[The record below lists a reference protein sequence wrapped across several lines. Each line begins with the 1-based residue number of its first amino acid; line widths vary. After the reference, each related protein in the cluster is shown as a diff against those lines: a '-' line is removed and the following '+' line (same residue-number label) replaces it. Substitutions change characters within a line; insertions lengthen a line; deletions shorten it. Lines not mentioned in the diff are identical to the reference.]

1 MRETIQELCVL
12 SVFCGAALRLA
23 PEGAVRRVT
32 SVLCTAVLLLC
43 VLGGIRAL
51 DFDSYAL
58 EQGILREQE
67 QRFRIAAE
75 ESRQRLD
82 RLVIEQELQ
91 TYIQNKAEQR
101 GLRILEL
108 ETGLTWRTE
117 GLWIPHAL
125 SVSYAGPHE
134 QAERLAEEL
143 EAELGVPR
151 ERQRWSE
158 YGADQEQ
165 P

>member
-1 MRETIQELCVL
+1 MREAIRELCVL
-12 SVFCGAALRLA
+12 SVFCGASLRLA
-23 PEGAVRRVT
+23 PEGPVRRVL

-43 VLGGIRAL
+43 VLGGVMAL

-58 EQGILREQE
+58 EQGALREQE
-67 QRFRIAAE
+67 QRFRLSAE
-75 ESRQRLD
+75 ENRQRLD
-82 RLVIEQELQ
+82 RLVIEQELNS
-91 TYIQNKAEQR
+91 YIQNKAEQR
-101 GLRILEL
+101 GLRVPQL
-108 ETGLTWRTE
+108 ETELIWRTE
-117 GLWIPHAL
+117 GLWVPHAL
-125 SVSYAGPHE
+125 SASYVGSAE